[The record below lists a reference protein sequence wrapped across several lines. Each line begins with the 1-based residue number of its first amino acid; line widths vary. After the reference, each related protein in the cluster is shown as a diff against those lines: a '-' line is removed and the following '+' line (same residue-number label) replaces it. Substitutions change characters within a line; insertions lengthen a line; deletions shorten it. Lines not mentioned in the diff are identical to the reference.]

1 MNYFMETNIY
11 CRFIMHNLIMDSQM
25 SHSPMC
31 MEGELAALVAL
42 VAIVA
47 LVALAAE
54 RVSRAFLAN
63 KNRFYTN
70 TDIPCLIKTESGTP
84 VLIAFHVLSLA
95 LSQAHQVASF
105 V

>member
-1 MNYFMETNIY
+1 
-11 CRFIMHNLIMDSQM
+11 MDSQM

-31 MEGELAALVAL
+31 MEGELVAL
-42 VAIVA
+42 VAI
-47 LVALAAE
+47 VALAAE
-54 RVSRAFLAN
+54 RVSRAVLAN

-70 TDIPCLIKTESGTP
+70 TDIPCLIKTESSTL
-84 VLIAFHVLSLA
+84 VLIAFHVPSSA